1 VHPAHDVE
9 HTAMGASVVTSAGY
23 SNADKHRAIRV
34 ASGRT
39 MPHRTNQIPGRY
51 DITMHPVEPGF
62 VIAEGLDDRLGEV
75 DATTAV
81 HVQRPGQVWV
91 APGAELMQIH
101 DYVSEVVIPTLRTG
115 GVASPNLPRQVRLG
129 DTGDT
134 DEQRIEAGG
143 DIPAHIRCGREALAP
158 AREVMAG
165 ACRCC
170 RHLRAGIKPA
180 SATAA
185 GTPPGPAAHATRP
198 STGRR
203 STSTVPRWKGLRPCG
218 FRRRASSPRVTGR
231 PVR

>member
-165 ACRCC
+165 AVQVLPPPEGRHQACLGHGGGHTTWTCRTCDQTVYGPPLNKHC
-170 RHLRAGIKPA
+170 
-180 SATAA
+180 TA
-185 GTPPGPAAHATRP
+185 PEGPAAVWI
-198 STGRR
+198 STAR
-203 STSTVPRWKGLRPCG
+203 
-218 FRRRASSPRVTGR
+218 
-231 PVR
+231 

>member
-1 VHPAHDVE
+1 MRWDQSPCSAPCLPKARCIPPATSSTPRWAHPLLLLLVTPTPTSTGRSASRRAAQCL
-9 HTAMGASVVTSAGY
+9 TAPIKS
-23 SNADKHRAIRV
+23 
-34 ASGRT
+34 
-39 MPHRTNQIPGRY
+39 PGRY

-81 HVQRPGQVWV
+81 HVQRPGQIWV

-185 GTPPGPAAHATRP
+185 GTPPGPAA
-198 STGRR
+198 
-203 STSTVPRWKGLRPCG
+203 
-218 FRRRASSPRVTGR
+218 
-231 PVR
+231 